1 MKTLLSLILLTKL
14 IYLTDQRQ
22 DIITTENYANSL
34 ILVEPDVYYLY
45 WNYNATDIVCE
56 LHVKQTGVSWIGFGL
71 SHTGGMHSSV
81 LN

>member
-1 MKTLLSLILLTKL
+1 MKLLLSLILLIKL
-14 IYLTDQRQ
+14 IYPTDQQ
-22 DIITTENYANSL
+22 QTTENYANSL